1 MSKVL
6 ALFERIQKFVEA
18 VLGIALAIMMTGVFA
33 QTFTRYVVFHSIPWS
48 EELSRFLFVG
58 IIVLGINLGI
68 SQNMMVRIDILDGH
82 LGKRS
87 AKVAEILRQL
97 IGLVMNA
104 AFAYS
109 TIDLIEIGQMQ
120 KSPSMQIPMS
130 VMYSILLIGFVLACL
145 SILVKI
151 VSLLK
156 DGKECA

>member
-18 VLGIALAIMMTGVFA
+18 VLGIALAIMMTVVFA

-58 IIVLGINLGI
+58 IIV
-68 SQNMMVRIDILDGH
+68 LDGH

>member
-18 VLGIALAIMMTGVFA
+18 VLGIALAIMMTVVFA

-58 IIVLGINLGI
+58 IIVLGIN
-68 SQNMMVRIDILDGH
+68 

>member
-18 VLGIALAIMMTGVFA
+18 VLGIALAIMMTVVFA

-87 AKVAEILRQL
+87 AKVAEIP
-97 IGLVMNA
+97 
-104 AFAYS
+104 
-109 TIDLIEIGQMQ
+109 
-120 KSPSMQIPMS
+120 SPADRPGHERCVCIQHHRSP
-130 VMYSILLIGFVLACL
+130 
-145 SILVKI
+145 
-151 VSLLK
+151 
-156 DGKECA
+156 

>member
-1 MSKVL
+1 M
-6 ALFERIQKFVEA
+6 
-18 VLGIALAIMMTGVFA
+18 
-33 QTFTRYVVFHSIPWS
+33 
-48 EELSRFLFVG
+48 
-58 IIVLGINLGI
+58 
-68 SQNMMVRIDILDGH
+68 
-82 LGKRS
+82 
-87 AKVAEILRQL
+87 AEILRQL

-109 TIDLIEIGQMQ
+109 TIDLIEICQMQ

-145 SILVKI
+145 SILAKI